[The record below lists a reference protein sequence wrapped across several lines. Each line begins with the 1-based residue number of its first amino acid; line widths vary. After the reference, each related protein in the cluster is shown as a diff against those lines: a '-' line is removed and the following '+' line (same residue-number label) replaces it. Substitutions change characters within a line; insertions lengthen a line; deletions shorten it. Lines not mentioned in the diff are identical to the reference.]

1 MVVAQLRL
9 SNPHVFL
16 SLPVWKTRPRLSRP
30 HSILL
35 LLRLFFFLPLFL
47 PLPARLS
54 SLSKLFLLPRV
65 LCSFSPLFYLY
76 QTRLSFLQGFPFAG
90 ASSSLRSL
98 WCFRERFIRGR
109 LRGSVEY
116 TSALWFSRIYLGLM
130 IVERKNTRYI
140 SLYAARREKFREWRG
155 IGYPF
160 EVVKLNVSRF
170 KFIGFFFIDPISNVG
185 NVDWKLLGL

>member
-35 LLRLFFFLPLFL
+35 LLLLLRLSFFFSPFFLLFPLPASPSLLAFPAQAFSSTARSLFFFTFVLPPDEAFL
-47 PLPARLS
+47 P
-54 SLSKLFLLPRV
+54 
-65 LCSFSPLFYLY
+65 
-76 QTRLSFLQGFPFAG
+76 QGFPFAG

-98 WCFRERFIRGR
+98 RCFRERFIRGR

-116 TSALWFSRIYLGLM
+116 TSAL
-130 IVERKNTRYI
+130 
-140 SLYAARREKFREWRG
+140 
-155 IGYPF
+155 
-160 EVVKLNVSRF
+160 
-170 KFIGFFFIDPISNVG
+170 
-185 NVDWKLLGL
+185 

>member
-35 LLRLFFFLPLFL
+35 LLRLFFLPFFP
-47 PLPARLS
+47 PLPPPSLLAFPAQAFSSTAR
-54 SLSKLFLLPRV
+54 SLFFFTFVLPPDEAFL
-65 LCSFSPLFYLY
+65 
-76 QTRLSFLQGFPFAG
+76 LQGFPFAG

-98 WCFRERFIRGR
+98 RCFRERFIRGR

-116 TSALWFSRIYLGLM
+116 TSAL
-130 IVERKNTRYI
+130 
-140 SLYAARREKFREWRG
+140 
-155 IGYPF
+155 
-160 EVVKLNVSRF
+160 
-170 KFIGFFFIDPISNVG
+170 
-185 NVDWKLLGL
+185 